1 MAIERNLRVSYQYH
15 DVRDNAFL
23 SVMYMNMRA
32 PRTRKEV
39 DVINDYL
46 REFHRT
52 PVVHVHGWNEVD
64 MTDDPGETAA
74 YKAALA
80 GQVRVG

>member
-1 MAIERNLRVSYQYH
+1 MAIERNLRVSYQHH
-15 DVRDNAFL
+15 DVRGTVFMT
-23 SVMYMNMRA
+23 VMYMNMRA

-39 DVINDYL
+39 DAINEYL
-46 REFHRT
+46 RNFHRT
-52 PVVHVHGWNEVD
+52 PDVHVHGWNEVD
-64 MTDDPGETAA
+64 MADDPGETAA